1 MERELF
7 ELPVRYDGHRIV
19 NPSKITLRENENS
32 NKVINKEQAHQ
43 KTLTYLCLRSD
54 R

>member
-7 ELPVRYDGHRIV
+7 ELPVRYDRHRIV

-43 KTLTYLCLRSD
+43 KTLTYLCLQSD